1 MTVSTT
7 TARDSYTATNG
18 QTVFPY
24 TFRILDDEHL
34 AVYVDDVLQ
43 TLTSDYT
50 VSGVGDAGGGNVT
63 FVSGL
68 AGGESVVILRDVPIE
83 QQIDYTPFDPFPAET
98 HEQGLDYLTM
108 VAQQLAEQF
117 GRTLLLP
124 PSSALTGIRL
134 PVPGAGELLRWNAAG
149 TDLETVAVGS
159 LSSAL
164 DTVLASLAANDML
177 VWDAGQSKWVN
188 RAQVS
193 SAERTAGTETAIRS
207 FAPADVKS
215 MVNTHAPSPTAPTT
229 QVFTAGGTWNR
240 PTGCRA
246 ALVEVQG
253 AGGGG
258 GGADQSNSD
267 GAGGGGGG
275 YARKLIDVSAISSA
289 TITVGSGGSGGAAGG
304 GNGTAGG
311 NSSWADGTNTVTG
324 NGGSAG
330 NYNAVGGAGGGAS
343 GGDIHVTGSSGGGAV
358 GGERCTGGGS
368 YFGATTPI
376 VLNLNRGD
384 GTDGAGPGAGGSGA
398 LADGGGE
405 GAGGDGADGLIV
417 VTEFY

>member
-24 TFRILDDEHL
+24 TFRILDEEHL

-43 TLTSDYT
+43 TLTTDYT

-63 FVSGL
+63 LVSGL

-215 MVNTHAPSPTAPTT
+215 MVNTHAPSPAAPTM
-229 QVFTAGGTWNR
+229 QVFTGSGTWTK
-240 PTGCRA
+240 PAGCRA
-246 ALVEVQG
+246 VIVEVQG

-258 GGADQSNSD
+258 GGAGTTGPRTGGN
-267 GAGGGGGG
+267 AGGGG
-275 YARKLIDVSAISSA
+275 YSRKLIDVSAIASA
-289 TITVGSGGSGGAAGG
+289 TVTVGTGGA
-304 GNGTAGG
+304 GNTGTSTGSSGG

-324 NGGSAG
+324 NGGAG
-330 NYNAVGGAGGGAS
+330 GPGGSGDYPNGGAGGSAS
-343 GGDIHVTGSSGGGAV
+343 GGDINIPGGDGGVATSKTAGGAV
-358 GGERCTGGGS
+358 LAPAHARVDNSTTQRHGVNYGGG
-368 YFGATTPI
+368 G
-376 VLNLNRGD
+376 L
-384 GTDGAGPGAGGSGA
+384 
-398 LADGGGE
+398 GGGVSS
-405 GAGGDGADGLIV
+405 GDGGDGGDGIV
-417 VTEFY
+417 IVTEFY